1 MQVHGWAIYFGNLR
15 ENALLI
21 FMSEKTKKGKHIHIF
36 MIFLHYE

>member
-21 FMSEKTKKGKHIHIF
+21 FMSEKKNK
-36 MIFLHYE
+36 ER

>member
-21 FMSEKTKKGKHIHIF
+21 FMSEKNK
-36 MIFLHYE
+36 ER